1 MGIIITHRGIR
12 DIRGDISRS
21 SKEVKFNISGLSGKP
36 ILLALE
42 QLGNF
47 PFFRF
52 GSQVTQIH
60 SVALTLLK
68 PVRQDLTTSCGHA
81 LYFFASYFTAEDLY
95 HN

>member
-1 MGIIITHRGIR
+1 MMSNLIHHACQE
-12 DIRGDISRS
+12 
-21 SKEVKFNISGLSGKP
+21 KL

-52 GSQVTQIH
+52 ESQVMHIH
-60 SVALTLLK
+60 SMSLTLLK
-68 PVRQDLTTSCGHA
+68 PVRQDLTTSCEHD
-81 LYFFASYFTAEDLY
+81 LYLFTSHFTTEDLY